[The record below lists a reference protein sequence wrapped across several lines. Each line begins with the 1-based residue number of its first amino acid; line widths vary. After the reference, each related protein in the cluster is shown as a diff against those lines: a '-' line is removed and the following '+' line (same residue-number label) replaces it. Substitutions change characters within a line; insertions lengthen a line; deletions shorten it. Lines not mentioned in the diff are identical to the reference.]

1 MQKINLKKTTK
12 EQMLNMLETAWQA
25 NAGANEEIAA
35 LSKRIEE
42 QNDAL
47 AKCVAEK
54 NELRDQARDATG
66 NAEYWHGRFNNAFN
80 VTEVQRQRI
89 KKDADELRRERVNVE
104 TMTNQKNAAI
114 AESKDLRMKLA
125 DTEAALGRVNA
136 EITYSVTEKN
146 ELNAKIKQLDGERHY
161 YKSRSDELDHY
172 KNLLRNANEECARIR
187 AELEKARCE
196 REDWA
201 QRSVWQFNH
210 PWRNLWEWFKRKL
223 KMA

>member
-35 LSKRIEE
+35 LRKRIEE

-80 VTEVQRQRI
+80 VTEVQRKRI
-89 KKDADELRRERVNVE
+89 KEDTDELRRERVNVE
-104 TMTNQKNAAI
+104 TMTDQRNAAI
-114 AESKDLRMKLA
+114 AENKDLRTKLA
-125 DTEAALGRVNA
+125 DTEAALGRANSEMTVLRHDLTC
-136 EITYSVTEKN
+136 EQESSVH
-146 ELNAKIKQLDGERHY
+146 LASVCRW
-161 YKSRSDELDHY
+161 RSD
-172 KNLLRNANEECARIR
+172 
-187 AELEKARCE
+187 
-196 REDWA
+196 
-201 QRSVWQFNH
+201 H
-210 PWRNLWEWFKRKL
+210 PWRNLWDWGRKIGVR
-223 KMA
+223 

>member
-25 NAGANEEIAA
+25 NAGANEEISA

-89 KKDADELRRERVNVE
+89 KEDADALRRERVNVE
-104 TMTNQKNAAI
+104 TMTNQRNAAI
-114 AESKDLRMKLA
+114 AENKNLRIKLT
-125 DTEAALGRVNA
+125 DITAALIRTNTKMA
-136 EITYSVTEKN
+136 SLRHDLMCEQESSVH
-146 ELNAKIKQLDGERHY
+146 LASVCRWL
-161 YKSRSDELDHY
+161 SD
-172 KNLLRNANEECARIR
+172 
-187 AELEKARCE
+187 
-196 REDWA
+196 
-201 QRSVWQFNH
+201 H
-210 PWRNLWEWFKRKL
+210 PWRNLWAWVKRKL
-223 KMA
+223 GCAE

>member
-12 EQMLNMLETAWQA
+12 EQMLNMLEKAWQA

-66 NAEYWHGRFNNAFN
+66 NAEYWHGRFNNVYN

-89 KKDADELRRERVNVE
+89 KEDAEELRRERVNVE
-104 TMTNQKNAAI
+104 TMTNQRDAAI
-114 AESKDLRMKLA
+114 AESKDLRTKLA
-125 DTEAALGRVNA
+125 DTEAALGKANSEMAVLRH
-136 EITYSVTEKN
+136 ELTCEQESSVH
-146 ELNAKIKQLDGERHY
+146 LA
-161 YKSRSDELDHY
+161 
-172 KNLLRNANEECARIR
+172 
-187 AELEKARCE
+187 
-196 REDWA
+196 
-201 QRSVWQFNH
+201 SVCRWLSVH
-210 PWRNLWEWFKRKL
+210 PWQNLWAWAKRKL
-223 KMA
+223 GCAE

>member
-80 VTEVQRQRI
+80 VTEVQRKRI
-89 KKDADELRRERVNVE
+89 KEDADELRRERVNVE
-104 TMTNQKNAAI
+104 TMTGQRNAAI
-114 AESKDLRMKLA
+114 AENKDLRMKLA
-125 DTEAALGRVNA
+125 DTEAVLERANAVADRNASALERLHIELCNA
-136 EITYSVTEKN
+136 EQRADY
-146 ELNAKIKQLDGERHY
+146 AER
-161 YKSRSDELDHY
+161 
-172 KNLLRNANEECARIR
+172 
-187 AELEKARCE
+187 
-196 REDWA
+196 
-201 QRSVWQFNH
+201 H
-210 PWRNLWEWFKRKL
+210 PWRNLWAWVKRKL
-223 KMA
+223 GCAE

>member
-47 AKCVAEK
+47 VKCVAEK

-80 VTEVQRQRI
+80 VTEVQRKRI
-89 KKDADELRRERVNVE
+89 KDDADELRRERVNVE
-104 TMTNQKNAAI
+104 TMTGQRNAAI
-114 AESKDLRMKLA
+114 AENKDLRMKLA
-125 DTEAALGRVNA
+125 DTEAVLGRANSEMAVLRHDLTC
-136 EITYSVTEKN
+136 EQESSVH
-146 ELNAKIKQLDGERHY
+146 LASVCRWL
-161 YKSRSDELDHY
+161 SD
-172 KNLLRNANEECARIR
+172 
-187 AELEKARCE
+187 
-196 REDWA
+196 
-201 QRSVWQFNH
+201 H
-210 PWRNLWEWFKRKL
+210 PWQNLWAWVKRKL
-223 KMA
+223 GCAE

>member
-25 NAGANEEIAA
+25 NAGADEEIAA

-89 KKDADELRRERVNVE
+89 KEDADELRRERVNVE
-104 TMTNQKNAAI
+104 TMTNQRNAAI
-114 AESKDLRMKLA
+114 AESKDLRTKLA
-125 DTEAALGRVNA
+125 DTEAALERANDECAFKQEALNVMRNRRYNA
-136 EITYSVTEKN
+136 E
-146 ELNAKIKQLDGERHY
+146 QR
-161 YKSRSDELDHY
+161 
-172 KNLLRNANEECARIR
+172 ANYVEA
-187 AELEKARCE
+187 
-196 REDWA
+196 
-201 QRSVWQFNH
+201 H
-210 PWRNLWEWFKRKL
+210 PWRNLWAWVKRKA
-223 KMA
+223 KME

>member
-54 NELRDQARDATG
+54 NELRDQARDATS
-66 NAEYWHGRFNNAFN
+66 NAEYWHGRFNNAYN

-89 KKDADELRRERVNVE
+89 KEDADDLRRERVNVE
-104 TMTNQKNAAI
+104 TMTGQKNAAI
-114 AESKDLRMKLA
+114 AENKDLRTKLA
-125 DTEAALGRVNA
+125 DTEAALGRANA
-136 EITYSVTEKN
+136 EVSRLTH
-146 ELNAKIKQLDGERHY
+146 ELSAMKKAGEQY
-161 YKSRSDELDHY
+161 ASAFKYAVE
-172 KNLLRNANEECARIR
+172 
-187 AELEKARCE
+187 
-196 REDWA
+196 
-201 QRSVWQFNH
+201 H
-210 PWRNLWEWFKRKL
+210 PFETLWEWIKRK
-223 KMA
+223 KRWA

>member
-12 EQMLNMLETAWQA
+12 EQMLNMLETTWQA

-54 NELRDQARDATG
+54 NELRDQARDARG

-89 KKDADELRRERVNVE
+89 KEDADELRRERVNVE
-104 TMTNQKNAAI
+104 TMTNQRNAAI
-114 AESKDLRMKLA
+114 AENKDLRTKLA
-125 DTEAALGRVNA
+125 DTEAALGRANSEMA
-136 EITYSVTEKN
+136 ALRHDLTDEQESSVH
-146 ELNAKIKQLDGERHY
+146 LASVCRWL
-161 YKSRSDELDHY
+161 SD
-172 KNLLRNANEECARIR
+172 
-187 AELEKARCE
+187 
-196 REDWA
+196 
-201 QRSVWQFNH
+201 H
-210 PWRNLWEWFKRKL
+210 PWRNLWAWVKRKL
-223 KMA
+223 GCAE

>member
-54 NELRDQARDATG
+54 NELRNQARDATG
-66 NAEYWHGRFNNAFN
+66 NAEYWHGRFNNAYN

-89 KKDADELRRERVNVE
+89 KEDADELRRERVNVE
-104 TMTNQKNAAI
+104 TMTDQRNAAI
-114 AESKDLRMKLA
+114 AESKDLRTKLA
-125 DTEAALGRVNA
+125 DTEAALVRANSEMAVLRHDLTC
-136 EITYSVTEKN
+136 EQESSVH
-146 ELNAKIKQLDGERHY
+146 LASVCRW
-161 YKSRSDELDHY
+161 RSD
-172 KNLLRNANEECARIR
+172 
-187 AELEKARCE
+187 
-196 REDWA
+196 
-201 QRSVWQFNH
+201 H
-210 PWRNLWEWFKRKL
+210 PWRNLWAWAKRKL
-223 KMA
+223 GCAE

>member
-25 NAGANEEIAA
+25 NAGANEEIAV

-80 VTEVQRQRI
+80 VTEVQRKRI
-89 KKDADELRRERVNVE
+89 KEDADELRRERVNVE
-104 TMTNQKNAAI
+104 TMTGQRNAAI
-114 AESKDLRMKLA
+114 AENKDLRTKLA
-125 DTEAALGRVNA
+125 DTEAALGKANSEMAVLRHDLTC
-136 EITYSVTEKN
+136 EQESSVH
-146 ELNAKIKQLDGERHY
+146 LASVCRW
-161 YKSRSDELDHY
+161 RSD
-172 KNLLRNANEECARIR
+172 
-187 AELEKARCE
+187 
-196 REDWA
+196 
-201 QRSVWQFNH
+201 H
-210 PWRNLWEWFKRKL
+210 PWRNLWAWVKRKL
-223 KMA
+223 GCAE

>member
-25 NAGANEEIAA
+25 NAGADEEIAA

-89 KKDADELRRERVNVE
+89 KEDADELRRERVNVE
-104 TMTNQKNAAI
+104 TMTDQRNAAI
-114 AESKDLRMKLA
+114 AESKDLRTKLA
-125 DTEAALGRVNA
+125 DTEAALGKANSEMAVLRHDLTC
-136 EITYSVTEKN
+136 EQESSVH
-146 ELNAKIKQLDGERHY
+146 LASVCRWL
-161 YKSRSDELDHY
+161 SD
-172 KNLLRNANEECARIR
+172 
-187 AELEKARCE
+187 
-196 REDWA
+196 
-201 QRSVWQFNH
+201 H
-210 PWRNLWEWFKRKL
+210 PWHNLWAWVKRKL
-223 KMA
+223 GCAE

>member
-54 NELRDQARDATG
+54 NELRDQAQEATG
-66 NAEYWHGRFNNAFN
+66 NAEYWHGRFNNAYN

-89 KKDADELRRERVNVE
+89 KEDAEELRRERVNVE
-104 TMTNQKNAAI
+104 TITNQRNAAI
-114 AESKDLRMKLA
+114 AESEDLRTKLA
-125 DTEAALGRVNA
+125 DTEAALVKANSEMAVLRHDLTC
-136 EITYSVTEKN
+136 EQESSVH
-146 ELNAKIKQLDGERHY
+146 LASVCRWL
-161 YKSRSDELDHY
+161 SD
-172 KNLLRNANEECARIR
+172 
-187 AELEKARCE
+187 
-196 REDWA
+196 
-201 QRSVWQFNH
+201 H
-210 PWRNLWEWFKRKL
+210 PWGNLWAWAKRKL
-223 KMA
+223 GCAE

>member
-89 KKDADELRRERVNVE
+89 KEDADELRRERVNVE
-104 TMTNQKNAAI
+104 TMTNQRNAAF
-114 AESKDLRMKLA
+114 AESKDLRTKLA
-125 DTEAALGRVNA
+125 DTEAALGKANA
-136 EITYSVTEKN
+136 EASRLTVVCRQVEEERDYMHQQWSNAEQRANYTE
-146 ELNAKIKQLDGERHY
+146 AH
-161 YKSRSDELDHY
+161 
-172 KNLLRNANEECARIR
+172 A
-187 AELEKARCE
+187 
-196 REDWA
+196 
-201 QRSVWQFNH
+201 
-210 PWRNLWEWFKRKL
+210 WRNLWAWIKGKL
-223 KMA
+223 GCA

>member
-35 LSKRIEE
+35 LTKRIEE

-66 NAEYWHGRFNNAFN
+66 NAEYCHGRFNNAYN

-89 KKDADELRRERVNVE
+89 KEDADELRRERVNVE
-104 TMTNQKNAAI
+104 TMTNQRNAAI
-114 AESKDLRMKLA
+114 AESEDLRTKLA
-125 DTEAALGRVNA
+125 DTEAALVRANSEMAVLRHDLTC
-136 EITYSVTEKN
+136 EQESSVH
-146 ELNAKIKQLDGERHY
+146 LASVCRWL
-161 YKSRSDELDHY
+161 SDY
-172 KNLLRNANEECARIR
+172 
-187 AELEKARCE
+187 
-196 REDWA
+196 
-201 QRSVWQFNH
+201 
-210 PWRNLWEWFKRKL
+210 PWRNLWAWIKRK
-223 KMA
+223 MGRA

>member
-25 NAGANEEIAA
+25 NAGANEKIAA

-54 NELRDQARDATG
+54 NEWRDQARAATG

-89 KKDADELRRERVNVE
+89 KEDADELRRERVNVE
-104 TMTNQKNAAI
+104 TMTGRRNAAI
-114 AESKDLRMKLA
+114 AENKDLRTKLA
-125 DTEAALGRVNA
+125 DTESALVRANSEMAVLRHDLTC
-136 EITYSVTEKN
+136 EQESSVH
-146 ELNAKIKQLDGERHY
+146 LASVCRW
-161 YKSRSDELDHY
+161 RSD
-172 KNLLRNANEECARIR
+172 
-187 AELEKARCE
+187 
-196 REDWA
+196 
-201 QRSVWQFNH
+201 H
-210 PWRNLWEWFKRKL
+210 PWRNLWAWVKRKL
-223 KMA
+223 GCAE

>member
-80 VTEVQRQRI
+80 VTEVQRKRI
-89 KKDADELRRERVNVE
+89 KEDADELRRERVNVE
-104 TMTNQKNAAI
+104 TMTNQRNAAI
-114 AESKDLRMKLA
+114 AENKDLRTKLA
-125 DTEAALGRVNA
+125 DTEAALGRANSEMAVLRHDLTC
-136 EITYSVTEKN
+136 EQESSVHLATACRW
-146 ELNAKIKQLDGERHY
+146 L
-161 YKSRSDELDHY
+161 SD
-172 KNLLRNANEECARIR
+172 
-187 AELEKARCE
+187 
-196 REDWA
+196 
-201 QRSVWQFNH
+201 H
-210 PWRNLWEWFKRKL
+210 PWRNLWAWVKRKL
-223 KMA
+223 GCAE

>member
-1 MQKINLKKTTK
+1 MKKINLKKTTK

-54 NELRDQARDATG
+54 NELRDQARDARS

-80 VTEVQRQRI
+80 VTEVQRKRI
-89 KKDADELRRERVNVE
+89 KEDADELRRERVNVE

-114 AESKDLRMKLA
+114 AESKDLRTKL
-125 DTEAALGRVNA
+125 DYTEAALGRANDECAFKQEVLNVMRNRRYNA
-136 EITYSVTEKN
+136 E
-146 ELNAKIKQLDGERHY
+146 QR
-161 YKSRSDELDHY
+161 
-172 KNLLRNANEECARIR
+172 ANS
-187 AELEKARCE
+187 AEA
-196 REDWA
+196 
-201 QRSVWQFNH
+201 H
-210 PWRNLWEWFKRKL
+210 PWRNLWAWVKRKV
-223 KMA
+223 ARHE